1 MIRSDQI
8 PDEVV
13 EAGAIALHARW
24 VIMQVQDGGDPLDYE
39 RWEGLDQQE
48 KAGWRSE
55 ARAAIAAALSVW
67 PGAWAV
73 PMYSDPKTML
83 HLPLPQKDSIE
94 DVGDA

>member
-1 MIRSDQI
+1 MIRPDQI
-8 PDEVV
+8 PDEVKRAMRV
-13 EAGAIALHARW
+13 AWARRNNS
-24 VIMQVQDGGDPLDYE
+24 DAP
-39 RWEGLDQQE
+39 E
-48 KAGWRSE
+48 KTMADL
-55 ARAAIAAALSVW
+55 AAAALSAW